1 MVKTNQDIIGEQNIR
16 NNNCLLVVIDE
27 DKKIA
32 WKSNHEKLLN
42 TEFIGRGDR
51 KNFSQVDIVSGVP
64 RVIDKGM
71 VRELISKI
79 KNGKAAEPSV

>member
-1 MVKTNQDIIGEQNIR
+1 MKIR
-16 NNNCLLVVIDE
+16 KLLEKV
-27 DKKIA
+27 
-32 WKSNHEKLLN
+32 NHEKLLN

>member
-1 MVKTNQDIIGEQNIR
+1 MKIR
-16 NNNCLLVVIDE
+16 KLLEKV
-27 DKKIA
+27 
-32 WKSNHEKLLN
+32 NHEKLLN

-51 KNFSQVDIVSGVP
+51 KNFFQVDTVSGVP

>member
-1 MVKTNQDIIGEQNIR
+1 MN
-16 NNNCLLVVIDE
+16 
-27 DKKIA
+27 
-32 WKSNHEKLLN
+32 S
-42 TEFIGRGDR
+42 EFIGRGDR

>member
-1 MVKTNQDIIGEQNIR
+1 M
-16 NNNCLLVVIDE
+16 
-27 DKKIA
+27 
-32 WKSNHEKLLN
+32 N

-51 KNFSQVDIVSGVP
+51 KNFCQVDTVSGVP

>member
-1 MVKTNQDIIGEQNIR
+1 M
-16 NNNCLLVVIDE
+16 
-27 DKKIA
+27 
-32 WKSNHEKLLN
+32 N
-42 TEFIGRGDR
+42 TEFIGKGDR
-51 KNFSQVDIVSGVP
+51 KNFSQVDTVSGVP